1 MRQRGFTLIELLI
14 AVVIV
19 SILAAIALPS
29 YRSSVVRSNRADA
42 QQALL
47 VAAQNL
53 ERYYATNGASGY
65 VGSSVS
71 PAQSPLT
78 GTTVYNL
85 AFTTGAG
92 NPSANTFLIRATP
105 VAGGVNA
112 NDGYLEIDQQ
122 GVKRWDRNNNGTLDT
137 GEDNWNR

>member
-1 MRQRGFTLIELLI
+1 MRQRGFTLIELMI
-14 AVVIV
+14 AVVV
-19 SILAAIALPS
+19 VAILAAIALPS

-53 ERYYATNGASGY
+53 ERFYATNGASGY

-71 PAQSPLT
+71 PTQSPT
-78 GTTVYNL
+78 SGTAVYQL
-85 AFTTGAG
+85 AFTAGVG
-92 NPSANTFLIRATP
+92 NPSANAFVIRATP

-122 GVKRWDRNNNGTLDT
+122 GVKRWDKNNNGAINA